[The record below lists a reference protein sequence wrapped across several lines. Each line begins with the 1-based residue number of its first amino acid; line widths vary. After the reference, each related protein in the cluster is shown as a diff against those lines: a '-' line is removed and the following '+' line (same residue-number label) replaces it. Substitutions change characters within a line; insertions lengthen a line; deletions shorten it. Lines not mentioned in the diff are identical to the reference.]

1 MEMSPIPKPD
11 HVGPDR
17 MGTGAVSWGHGS
29 VGGWGRNCGFEE
41 MLAQEASVSQKI
53 LLFKLSGYK
62 KREKKR

>member
-29 VGGWGRNCGFEE
+29 GVGWGRNCGFEE
-41 MLAQEASVSQKI
+41 ILAQEDLVTQKKI
-53 LLFKLSGYK
+53 LLFKIFW
-62 KREKKR
+62 